1 MDRTRLSERCLL
13 TPKPTDLC
21 HSAGPAFLS
30 CVRFRRSSRLCSSPS
45 PTQPRPRT
53 SSALPHTPGVM
64 LFAQAPARQR
74 VVGVRERDTTH
85 HQTRPLAD
93 MHAAAA
99 AADTFGFRSA
109 AILGGEVPFVVCVGD
124 RNHSR
129 RVSGSVARRRARRS
143 WSVRAEHEC
152 TQRQKTVEGV

>member
-1 MDRTRLSERCLL
+1 VC
-13 TPKPTDLC
+13 
-21 HSAGPAFLS
+21 
-30 CVRFRRSSRLCSSPS
+30 
-45 PTQPRPRT
+45 
-53 SSALPHTPGVM
+53 ALPSVVAPLQQPVAHTATSTDVQRPPTHTGVM

-74 VVGVRERDTTH
+74 VVGVRERDTAH
-85 HQTRPLAD
+85 HQTRPPAD

-109 AILGGEVPFVVCVGD
+109 AILGGEVPFVVCIGD

-143 WSVRAEHEC
+143 WSVRAEHES
-152 TQRQKTVEGV
+152 THNGKKNR